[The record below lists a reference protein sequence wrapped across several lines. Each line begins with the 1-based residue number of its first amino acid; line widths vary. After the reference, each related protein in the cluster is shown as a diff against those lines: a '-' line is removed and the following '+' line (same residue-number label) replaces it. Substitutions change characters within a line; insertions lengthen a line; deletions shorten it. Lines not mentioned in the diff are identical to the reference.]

1 MVESLEK
8 ACDKL
13 KLTFTKEH
21 YLAIAKEAA
30 KKGTSHIE
38 YLATLIEGDA
48 AAHNDRATARRI
60 MLARFPA
67 HKTLDQ
73 YDWSHPAKINKLQIQ
88 NLFRLDFLRK
98 KENVT
103 FLGGVGLGKTH
114 FSIALGYTA
123 CLRGHS
129 VLFTSAVEAINTLS
143 AAILSGR
150 LKQELKRYLKP
161 SLLILDEL
169 GYLPIDKRGAD
180 LLFQIIS
187 ARYERGSIVITTNR
201 TYKHWAEIFNN
212 DATLTSALLDRYLH
226 HSETITI
233 TGKSYRASELNEA

>member
-1 MVESLEK
+1 MNESLEK
-8 ACDKL
+8 ACDTL
-13 KLTFTKEH
+13 KLIFTKEH
-21 YLAIAKEAA
+21 YREVAAEAA

-48 AAHNDRATARRI
+48 QARNDRSTARRI
-60 MLARFPA
+60 KRARFPA
-67 HKTLDQ
+67 HKTIQQ
-73 YDWSHPAKINKLQIQ
+73 YNWSHPAKINKLQIQ
-88 NLFRLDFLRK
+88 NLFRLDFLKK

-123 CLRGHS
+123 CLKGHS
-129 VLFTSAVEAINTLS
+129 VLFTSAVEAINALS
-143 AAILSGR
+143 AAIPSGR
-150 LKQELKRYLKP
+150 LKQELQKYVKP

-180 LLFQIIS
+180 LLFQVIS

-201 TYKHWAEIFNN
+201 AYKHWAEIFNN

-226 HSETITI
+226 HSETVTI
-233 TGKSYRASELNEA
+233 TGKSYRASELNED